1 MTSLF
6 NTVSSALI
14 TVEHFMLTANQDTL
28 LTYCM
33 HVVTLW
39 EISLKYLCDNFLVS
53 FLYLDIV
60 TCLAID
66 YCGIHLISGSRDTTC
81 MIWQI
86 VQQVGYLGILWE
98 AVAECFFVLPC
109 FAMMVYWFPFFQ
121 ICREDSPLKLISL
134 VILLL
139 PLSSVFEIFT
149 IHIGYYIAEPQY
161 FRGNLKDFIDYF
173 QDRQIL
179 SPIV

>member
-1 MTSLF
+1 
-6 NTVSSALI
+6 
-14 TVEHFMLTANQDTL
+14 MLTANQDTL

-39 EISLKYLCDNFLVS
+39 EISLKYLCDNYLVS

-86 VQQVGYLGILWE
+86 VQQVGYLGIL
-98 AVAECFFVLPC
+98 
-109 FAMMVYWFPFFQ
+109 
-121 ICREDSPLKLISL
+121 
-134 VILLL
+134 
-139 PLSSVFEIFT
+139 
-149 IHIGYYIAEPQY
+149 
-161 FRGNLKDFIDYF
+161 
-173 QDRQIL
+173 
-179 SPIV
+179 